1 MMIRN
6 RERYP
11 FEIGYPQ
18 LTAKLE
24 YSISQ
29 INAALVSLMS
39 NNEPGAGQLLREL
52 NPALNEFIDI
62 NKHPI
67 YRKRSDSSMLYS
79 VIYYGGDDTIEDYKT
94 SNPASHECAARVRE
108 FLAGYYIQ

>member
-11 FEIGYPQ
+11 FEIEYPQ

-29 INAALVSLMS
+29 INAALVNLMS
-39 NNEPGAGQLLREL
+39 NEPAAGQLLREL
-52 NPALNEFIDI
+52 NPSLSEFIDI
-62 NKHPI
+62 DRHPV
-67 YRKRSDSSMLYS
+67 YSKRSDSSMLYS
-79 VIYYGGDDTIEDYKT
+79 VLYYGDDDAIEAYKT
-94 SNPASHECAARVRE
+94 YNPASHECAARLRE
-108 FLAGYYIQ
+108 FLTGYYIQ